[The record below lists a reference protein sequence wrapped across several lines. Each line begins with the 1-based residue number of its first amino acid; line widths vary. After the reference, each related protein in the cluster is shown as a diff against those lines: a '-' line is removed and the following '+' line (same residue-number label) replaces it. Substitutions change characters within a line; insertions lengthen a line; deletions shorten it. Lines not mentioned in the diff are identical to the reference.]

1 MHAKRFEELK
11 ATGLLPSPTGV
22 GLEILRLTRED
33 KASADEIAEIIQTD
47 PALTGRT
54 LKLANTGN
62 AAASRPVTIVADA
75 VARLGTRTVTAVA
88 LGFTIL
94 AGNRSGKCRGFDYQ
108 KFWSHSLAFAVAA
121 QILSAHTKRHS
132 RSEAFTAGLL
142 SQIGRLAL
150 ASIHPEKYALIL
162 AEWDS
167 ADPLELAQMEQ
178 RAFVTDHNE
187 LSAVMLDDWGL
198 PQTVSDAVWHQDD
211 PSNVDLCSSPETQQ
225 FAHILHT
232 SSRMADI
239 CVAPTDTHAAAFA
252 SDLLGRCEE
261 IGIDAESM
269 IALFDRVFTQWA
281 EWGRVLEIATQRP
294 PKLAELIEAGHSVD
308 STLLKTTA
316 PQTSMPSIPI
326 YDARPPAIHAVHS
339 ETDDRQYG
347 LLVLVADQDAASL
360 RFLEKFLVLS
370 GHRVRCATSGREAL
384 QTFFETAPQLVVVDA
399 TLPEI
404 SGLELCRRLRQT
416 AAGRQAYIIMITPP
430 NDEEILV
437 RLFEAGV
444 DDFVTKPF
452 SARPLFARI
461 RASLRVVALQERVNL
476 DREEI
481 QRVHSELAIA
491 HRRLEQDALTDVLTG
506 LPNRRYLIDRLA
518 HDWAAARRGGTPL
531 ACMVVDID
539 NFKTV
544 NDTYGH
550 DVGDAVLQAVA
561 SVLQREVRGTDV
573 VCRFGGEEFV
583 VVSAADFDSAMR
595 CAERLREG
603 IESQLAGQLTPGKEP
618 VTVSIGVAVRNDQT
632 RSPEALI
639 KVADEALFRAKR
651 SGRNRVAGT
660 REHGNHPAR
669 LAENGSPTTP
679 PATSLLDTAR

>member
-1 MHAKRFEELK
+1 M
-11 ATGLLPSPTGV
+11 
-22 GLEILRLTRED
+22 RED
-33 KASADEIAEIIQTD
+33 KASAGEIAEIIQTD

-121 QILSAHTKRHS
+121 QILSAHTKCHS

-142 SQIGRLAL
+142 RRSVDWPWPAFIPRSTR
-150 ASIHPEKYALIL
+150 SILG
-162 AEWDS
+162 EWDCT
-167 ADPLELAQMEQ
+167 DPLQLSQMEQ

-211 PSNVDLCSSPETQQ
+211 PSNADLSSSPETQQ

-308 STLLKTTA
+308 SALLKTTTS
-316 PQTSMPSIPI
+316 QTGMPSIPI

-384 QTFFETAPQLVVVDA
+384 QTFFETAPQLVIVDA

-404 SGLELCRRLRQT
+404 GGLELCRRLRQT

-430 NDEEILV
+430 DDEETWS
-437 RLFEAGV
+437 GSS
-444 DDFVTKPF
+444 KPA
-452 SARPLFARI
+452 STISSQNRSRPDRCSP
-461 RASLRVVALQERVNL
+461 ASEPAC
-476 DREEI
+476 
-481 QRVHSELAIA
+481 ELS
-491 HRRLEQDALTDVLTG
+491 R
-506 LPNRRYLIDRLA
+506 
-518 HDWAAARRGGTPL
+518 
-531 ACMVVDID
+531 
-539 NFKTV
+539 
-544 NDTYGH
+544 
-550 DVGDAVLQAVA
+550 
-561 SVLQREVRGTDV
+561 
-573 VCRFGGEEFV
+573 CR
-583 VVSAADFDSAMR
+583 
-595 CAERLREG
+595 
-603 IESQLAGQLTPGKEP
+603 
-618 VTVSIGVAVRNDQT
+618 T
-632 RSPEALI
+632 R
-639 KVADEALFRAKR
+639 
-651 SGRNRVAGT
+651 
-660 REHGNHPAR
+660 
-669 LAENGSPTTP
+669 
-679 PATSLLDTAR
+679 